1 MIILPLR
8 NVTGWQTWTLVAVC
22 AVLAS
27 CGGGGGGASSSPAAA
42 NQPPVAS
49 AKLLGEAV
57 LQATTVF
64 DSSASSDPDGSVASR
79 RWDYGDG
86 QIGSADSHIY
96 TATGN
101 YTASLTVTDNA
112 GSSTST
118 SVAVKVAKCSAEGTV
133 AAGLSPF
140 TTLCVQTS
148 LGEMVVEVFEN
159 LAPVTAANFLRY
171 ADEGFYSGLIFHRV
185 FHTGIDVIQAGAYLP
200 GPAYKA
206 PTHANIVLENQNGLK
221 HAEYTL
227 AMARATL
234 PDTANSQ
241 FFINLVTNTAL
252 NYNAAVSG
260 PNGYA
265 VFGKVLTQGGGTA
278 VVDAIGAVA
287 THTVA
292 SVANAAAPSQTIS
305 DVPAQ
310 DIVIRSVVRMR

>member
-1 MIILPLR
+1 MLPLR
-8 NVTGWQTWTLVAVC
+8 NVISRQVWTVAAGC
-22 AVLAS
+22 AMLAS
-27 CGGGGGGASSSPAAA
+27 CGGGGGSSSPAAA

-64 DSSASSDPDGSVASR
+64 DSSASSDPDGSIASR

-86 QIGSADSHIY
+86 QTGSADSHIY

-112 GSSTST
+112 GASTST
-118 SVAVKVAKCSAEGTV
+118 RVAVKVVKCSVEGTV

-140 TTLCVQTS
+140 TPLCVQTS

-171 ADEGFYSGLIFHRV
+171 VDEGFYSGLIFHRV

-221 HAEYTL
+221 NAEYTL
-227 AMARATL
+227 AMARTSL
-234 PDTANSQ
+234 PNTANSQ

-252 NYNAAVSG
+252 DYNAAVSG

-278 VVDAIGAVA
+278 VVDAIGTVA

-292 SVANAAAPSQTIS
+292 SVANAAAPSQTLS
-305 DVPAQ
+305 DVPTQ